1 MEIFCVFL
9 RSCSLYRILHP
20 KQRSLEKLWNYPN
33 LHLSFKDMLKLFQK
47 KKCYLTYICHI
58 CENFKDYAQVL
69 RCFYPKDTQIIRN
82 YLNMWCIH
90 RRSLCSLEQ
99 ITKLYNLKF
108 ITKLLFKL
116 RSGDFGIKFR
126 ITWC

>member
-1 MEIFCVFL
+1 MKLSKFTFVI
-9 RSCSLYRILHP
+9 
-20 KQRSLEKLWNYPN
+20 QRHVKTFS
-33 LHLSFKDMLKLFQK
+33 K

-58 CENFKDYAQVL
+58 CEYFKDYAQVL

-99 ITKLYNLKF
+99 ITKLHNLKF